1 MMDFIPQIEPWIDDR
16 ELFYLKQVIES
27 TYVTEHDLT
36 KNFENRIKELTGSKH
51 AIAYTNGTAAL
62 YACLKALDIGPGD
75 EVIVP
80 NMTFIATSN
89 AVLMTGANPVF
100 CEISETTLCL
110 DPENIT
116 DLITDKT
123 KAIIPVHLYGQ
134 SADMHAITKIADDN
148 GLFVIEDA
156 AQGVGVKFD
165 SKHTG
170 TYGDLGI
177 LSFYGNKTI
186 TCGEGGII
194 LTDDDNL
201 KNICYRLK
209 NHGRDK
215 KGVFIHDHVGFNF
228 CFTEMQA
235 AIGLAQL
242 DKLPAIIERKKEI
255 YDTYHKE
262 LASLSDNFKPIMI
275 DQRTTPVHWFTSFLT
290 EQKLQLQQY
299 LKSKNIQTRD
309 FFYPLNMQPCYD
321 NITKKEFPISKKA
334 YYEGISL
341 PSSYNLKKDQQE
353 YIIDS
358 IFEFY
363 GKSR

>member
-1 MMDFIPQIEPWIDDR
+1 MIDFIPQIEPWIDER
-16 ELFYLKQVIES
+16 ELFYLKQVVES
-27 TYVTEHDLT
+27 TYVTEHNLT
-36 KNFENRIKELTGSKH
+36 KNFENRIKDLTGSKH

-62 YACLKALDIGPGD
+62 YACLKAVGVGPGD

-89 AVLMTGANPVF
+89 AVLMAGAAPVF
-100 CEISETTLCL
+100 CEISETTLCI
-110 DPENIT
+110 DPRNII
-116 DLITDKT
+116 DLITNKT

-134 SADMHAITKIADDN
+134 SADMHVIMKIANEN
-148 GLFVIEDA
+148 GLFIIEDA
-156 AQGVGVKFD
+156 AQSIGVDFD
-165 SKHTG
+165 NKHTG

-194 LTDDDNL
+194 LTNDDKL
-201 KNICYRLK
+201 KDICYRLK

-215 KGVFIHDHVGFNF
+215 KGVFVHDHIGFNF

-255 YDTYHKE
+255 YDIYHKK
-262 LASLSDNFKPIMI
+262 LADLSENLKPIMI
-275 DQRTTPVHWFTSFLT
+275 DRRTKPVHWFTSFLT
-290 EQKLQLQQY
+290 EEKNQLQRY
-299 LKSKNIQTRD
+299 LKNKNIQTRD
-309 FFYPLNMQPCYD
+309 FFYPLNMQPCYG
-321 NITKKEFPISKKA
+321 NITKKAFPISKKA
-334 YYEGISL
+334 YCEGISL
-341 PSSYNLKKDQQE
+341 PSSYNLRDEQQE

-363 GKSR
+363 GKLR